1 MKFVLVL
8 FCAFIAAGCLASSP
22 RFREESPSS
31 KKTEETRHRI
41 GGVRFSSKHIE
52 EEKKEDDRKVDVA
65 AVVRRFSSK
74 EHREIP
80 PPSKNVAVPRAGK
93 ESTESSAAVP
103 DNGASISAGRID
115 QQKMMD
121 VILSYLGT
129 PYKYG
134 GETKDGIDCSA
145 FTSQVYSQS
154 VNVALPRSTDAQVAE
169 GTPVL
174 YENLKFGDLLFFN
187 TTGRN
192 PSHVG
197 IYVGD
202 GLFAHASEA
211 FGVTISSLESL
222 YYKKHYTEAR
232 RIVQ

>member
-1 MKFVLVL
+1 MRKKSKGTAVF
-8 FCAFIAAGCLASSP
+8 G
-22 RFREESPSS
+22 FRRSIL
-31 KKTEETRHRI
+31 KK
-41 GGVRFSSKHIE
+41 K
-52 EEKKEDDRKVDVA
+52 KKEDDRKVDVPS
-65 AVVRRFSSK
+65 VVKRFSSPQPEVDK
-74 EHREIP
+74 HHPLKKAAE
-80 PPSKNVAVPRAGK
+80 SK
-93 ESTESSAAVP
+93 AAVDP
-103 DNGASISAGRID
+103 SENSAKISAGHID

-121 VILSYLGT
+121 VILTYLGT

-145 FTSQVYSQS
+145 FTSQVYSKS
-154 VNVALPRSTDAQVAE
+154 VNIALPRSTDAQIAE
-169 GTPVL
+169 GTPVQRDGL
-174 YENLKFGDLLFFN
+174 QFGDLIFFN

-197 IYVGD
+197 IYIGD

-232 RIVQ
+232 RIIQ